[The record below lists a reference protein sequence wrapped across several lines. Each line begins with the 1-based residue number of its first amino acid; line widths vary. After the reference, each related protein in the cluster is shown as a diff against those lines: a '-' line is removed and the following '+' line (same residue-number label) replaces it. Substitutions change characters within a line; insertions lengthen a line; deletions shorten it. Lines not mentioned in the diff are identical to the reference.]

1 MVQQDQAERLRK
13 LSQQQQE
20 ETIMASHLPS
30 RSEYHKKKREAAKK
44 KKKKKRQIQN
54 PLIKILAFIF
64 LLLPI
69 TIGLIYYYHVLH
81 SEEDPVKD
89 DDHFEQVE
97 FE

>member
-44 KKKKKRQIQN
+44 KKKKKRKIQN

>member
-44 KKKKKRQIQN
+44 KKKKKRKIQN

-89 DDHFEQVE
+89 DNHFEQVE

>member
-1 MVQQDQAERLRK
+1 M
-13 LSQQQQE
+13 
-20 ETIMASHLPS
+20 
-30 RSEYHKKKREAAKK
+30 
-44 KKKKKRQIQN
+44 QN

>member
-30 RSEYHKKKREAAKK
+30 RSEYHKKKREAAKR

>member
-1 MVQQDQAERLRK
+1 MVQQDQAERLRE
-13 LSQQQQE
+13 LSQQQE

-30 RSEYHKKKREAAKK
+30 RSEYHKKKREAAKR

>member
-44 KKKKKRQIQN
+44 KKKKKRKIQN
-54 PLIKILAFIF
+54 PLIKILACIF

>member
-1 MVQQDQAERLRK
+1 
-13 LSQQQQE
+13 
-20 ETIMASHLPS
+20 LPS

-44 KKKKKRQIQN
+44 KKKKKRKIQN

>member
-1 MVQQDQAERLRK
+1 MVQQDQAERLRE
-13 LSQQQQE
+13 LSQQQE
-20 ETIMASHLPS
+20 ETIMASHLPA

-44 KKKKKRQIQN
+44 KKKKKRKIQN

>member
-1 MVQQDQAERLRK
+1 MVQQDQAERLRE
-13 LSQQQQE
+13 LSQQQE

-30 RSEYHKKKREAAKK
+30 RSEYHKKKREAAKR

-81 SEEDPVKD
+81 LEEDPVKD

>member
-44 KKKKKRQIQN
+44 KKKKKRKMQN

>member
-1 MVQQDQAERLRK
+1 MVQQDQEERLRK
-13 LSQQQQE
+13 LSQQQE

-44 KKKKKRQIQN
+44 KKKKKRKMQN

>member
-13 LSQQQQE
+13 LSQQQE
-20 ETIMASHLPS
+20 ETIMASQLPS

-44 KKKKKRQIQN
+44 KKKKKRKIQN